1 MISQVNPAMKKVLIP
16 TKLDTVA
23 AETLK
28 SKGYQVVQDSES
40 ALEALIAA
48 NQDCEALI
56 VRSEK
61 IGAEII
67 DKLPRLRCIVR
78 AGAGYDSIDTKY
90 ARRKNIDVMNTP
102 GANANAVAEEV
113 FAMAL
118 AAYRHLI
125 PADNSTRAGGWEK
138 KKFMGRELSG
148 KTLGIVGL
156 GNIGQL
162 VARRST
168 GFEMKLLAY
177 DPIISAAKAEEV
189 DVKLVDLETLFANAD
204 IITLHLPENDE
215 TRGMINAGLLG
226 KVKPGC
232 LLINCSRA
240 AVVNEDDI
248 RLLKADKKLLFCTD
262 VYAKDAPGPKPV
274 ADIADIML
282 PHLGAN
288 TQEANFVAARR
299 SATQLIDYFEKS
311 VTNFVVNKGVPDGL
325 DAKFQQLAYKLAYVA
340 RCLIG
345 KYTPISQI
353 RCSFYGDLKRYDKW
367 FIAPISSAL
376 CDNFDPQ
383 QAPEEANSFLQERGI
398 NYESRSVDERKRYGN
413 AMTIDLE
420 TGSNKVSLR
429 GTIAENTLM
438 ITRID
443 DFNRVYLVPQ
453 GNILIVEYPDRP
465 GVLACITAFCAEAG
479 INIEDIHAPRNT
491 EENSA
496 IAILLTDKLVP
507 GCIVD
512 KIKAAVRPSKA
523 VSISIP

>member
-1 MISQVNPAMKKVLIP
+1 VTFVSP
-16 TKLDTVA
+16 
-23 AETLK
+23 
-28 SKGYQVVQDSES
+28 GF
-40 ALEALIAA
+40 
-48 NQDCEALI
+48 
-56 VRSEK
+56 
-61 IGAEII
+61 
-67 DKLPRLRCIVR
+67 
-78 AGAGYDSIDTKY
+78 
-90 ARRKNIDVMNTP
+90 RR
-102 GANANAVAEEV
+102 
-113 FAMAL
+113 
-118 AAYRHLI
+118 
-125 PADNSTRAGGWEK
+125 
-138 KKFMGRELSG
+138 
-148 KTLGIVGL
+148 IVGL
-156 GNIGQL
+156 
-162 VARRST
+162 S
-168 GFEMKLLAY
+168 E
-177 DPIISAAKAEEV
+177 
-189 DVKLVDLETLFANAD
+189 
-204 IITLHLPENDE
+204 
-215 TRGMINAGLLG
+215 
-226 KVKPGC
+226 
-232 LLINCSRA
+232 
-240 AVVNEDDI
+240 EDDLNSI
-248 RLLKADKKLLFCTD
+248 ETFFHMIVPDDRGEFLASLNKSGREGSHWDCEFEAI
-262 VYAKDAPGPKPV
+262 DAQGVRKWLRV
-274 ADIADIML
+274 
-282 PHLGAN
+282 
-288 TQEANFVAARR
+288 
-299 SATQLIDYFEKS
+299 SATPEAA
-311 VTNFVVNKGVPDGL
+311 DGSIFWHGYL
-325 DAKFQQLAYKLAYVA
+325 TDCSLRKQHELEIQQLAYKLAYVA